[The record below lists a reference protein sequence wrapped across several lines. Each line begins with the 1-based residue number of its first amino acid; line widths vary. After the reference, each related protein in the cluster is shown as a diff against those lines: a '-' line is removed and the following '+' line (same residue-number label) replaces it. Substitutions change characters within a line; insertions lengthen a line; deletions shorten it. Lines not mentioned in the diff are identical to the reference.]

1 MTDTGNIIETNY
13 FALVRQRKNRNEGGR
28 IGVSLSTTMLTRV
41 NAKERAFNSS
51 PALFWNVLEGL

>member
-1 MTDTGNIIETNY
+1 M
-13 FALVRQRKNRNEGGR
+13 NEGGR